1 MVHTYDRM
9 IRTAGRNQENDE
21 RPTTDSMTRI
31 LLLDEP
37 TGRCHQNPFVGALS
51 IYGPY
56 THLHTYA
63 FSSPYAGTYTYIRL
77 LLPSKYAF
85 SWLLYIHTWRNVVG
99 LWPMFDVLRA
109 YVHTYIHTY
118 ICIQTH
124 ILQYVMCVHK
134 LTCTHTHMCVC
145 VRQPVLLLP
154 HLAFRLGHMVIPD
167 AFMPSCMR
175 MCAFMGSLVVWHWSL
190 LSLQLDGFVVIFSN
204 LIKTRT

>member
-63 FSSPYAGTYTYIRL
+63 FSSPYAGTYTC
-77 LLPSKYAF
+77 
-85 SWLLYIHTWRNVVG
+85 
-99 LWPMFDVLRA
+99 
-109 YVHTYIHTY
+109 IHTY
-118 ICIQTH
+118 ASPAKQVRFF
-124 ILQYVMCVHK
+124 LVAV
-134 LTCTHTHMCVC
+134 HTHLEKCGG
-145 VRQPVLLLP
+145 PV
-154 HLAFRLGHMVIPD
+154 ANV
-167 AFMPSCMR
+167 
-175 MCAFMGSLVVWHWSL
+175 
-190 LSLQLDGFVVIFSN
+190 
-204 LIKTRT
+204 

>member
-63 FSSPYAGTYTYIRL
+63 FSSPYAGTYTCIHTYIRL

-85 SWLLYIHTWRNVVG
+85 SWLLYTLGEMWWACG
-99 LWPMFDVLRA
+99 QCLTFFVLT
-109 YVHTYIHTY
+109 YTHTYIHTY
-118 ICIQTH
+118 AYRHTFCNTS
-124 ILQYVMCVHK
+124 CVYIHK

-145 VRQPVLLLP
+145 VEGNLCCSY
-154 HLAFRLGHMVIPD
+154 HI
-167 AFMPSCMR
+167 
-175 MCAFMGSLVVWHWSL
+175 WHS
-190 LSLQLDGFVVIFSN
+190 D
-204 LIKTRT
+204 

>member
-63 FSSPYAGTYTYIRL
+63 FSSPYAGTYTCIHTYIRL

-109 YVHTYIHTY
+109 YVHTYIHMHTDTHFAIRRVCTY
-118 ICIQTH
+118 ISLHAH
-124 ILQYVMCVHK
+124 IHI
-134 LTCTHTHMCVC
+134 CVC
-145 VRQPVLLLP
+145 VWKATCVALTT
-154 HLAFRLGHMVIPD
+154 FGIP
-167 AFMPSCMR
+167 
-175 MCAFMGSLVVWHWSL
+175 
-190 LSLQLDGFVVIFSN
+190 
-204 LIKTRT
+204 TRAYSHS